1 MMARKLRPA
10 SERGGDGHGPD
21 SIIERTRALIVRER
35 PPVVPSDNRKA
46 LAERGVPTPVAGA
59 VPPKLFNRVVR
70 IEGETDYE
78 YFYVLTYLPDL
89 QWCHVGP
96 LEKRGVFAA
105 GSTRGR
111 PGRDRWQLVPEEMG
125 GERDCGASRCHIMEA
140 TEVKQTKESA
150 DEVSSNP
157 NPNPNP
163 IPNPNP
169 NASLALALT
178 LTLTLTLTRR
188 SGTSSAS
195 PRRPRRPPPRPL
207 LRPPPPSR
215 ASSSAAGLLQPASR
229 LPPPPRRLSPRA
241 FSQASASR
249 HLLLPA
255 RVPAVPAAHSRLRP
269 RPWTWS
275 DDAGGRTARPT
286 VRSGG

>member
-10 SERGGDGHGPD
+10 SERAAGHGPEA
-21 SIIERTRALIVRER
+21 IIERTRALIVPER
-35 PPVVPSDNRKA
+35 PPVIPSENRRA
-46 LAERGVPTPVAGA
+46 LAARGVPTPVEGA

-111 PGRDRWQLVPEEMG
+111 PGQGRWMLVPEEMG

-150 DEVSSNP
+150 DEEEWDVIRLAAPPAPHPAAATLAAPPTELGAELGSWLA
-157 NPNPNP
+157 
-163 IPNPNP
+163 
-169 NASLALALT
+169 ASQPPPSPAEPPKPAGVLASIGLKAPPLPHCE
-178 LTLTLTLTRR
+178 
-188 SGTSSAS
+188 SASSAS
-195 PRRPRRPPPRPL
+195 STQPQPQPQ
-207 LRPPPPSR
+207 PPPPE
-215 ASSSAAGLLQPASR
+215 AMD
-229 LPPPPRRLSPRA
+229 
-241 FSQASASR
+241 
-249 HLLLPA
+249 
-255 RVPAVPAAHSRLRP
+255 VV
-269 RPWTWS
+269 
-275 DDAGGRTARPT
+275 
-286 VRSGG
+286 

>member
-10 SERGGDGHGPD
+10 SERAAGHGPEA
-21 SIIERTRALIVRER
+21 IIERTRALIVRER
-35 PPVVPSDNRKA
+35 PPVIPSDNRKA

-150 DEVSSNP
+150 DEEEWDVIGLAAPPAPPTAAAPAAATPTEQGVELGSWLAA
-157 NPNPNP
+157 
-163 IPNPNP
+163 
-169 NASLALALT
+169 ASQPPPSAAAPPKPAGVLAGIGLQAPPPACE
-178 LTLTLTLTRR
+178 
-188 SGTSSAS
+188 GASSAS
-195 PRRPRRPPPRPL
+195 SSQ
-207 LRPPPPSR
+207 PPPPE
-215 ASSSAAGLLQPASR
+215 AMD
-229 LPPPPRRLSPRA
+229 
-241 FSQASASR
+241 
-249 HLLLPA
+249 
-255 RVPAVPAAHSRLRP
+255 VV
-269 RPWTWS
+269 
-275 DDAGGRTARPT
+275 
-286 VRSGG
+286 

>member
-10 SERGGDGHGPD
+10 SERAAGHGPEA
-21 SIIERTRALIVRER
+21 IIERTRALIVRER
-35 PPVVPSDNRKA
+35 PPVIPSDNRKA

-150 DEVSSNP
+150 DEVSLSPSPSP
-157 NPNPNP
+157 NPSPNP
-163 IPNPNP
+163 
-169 NASLALALT
+169 
-178 LTLTLTLTRR
+178 
-188 SGTSSAS
+188 S
-195 PRRPRRPPPRPL
+195 P
-207 LRPPPPSR
+207 
-215 ASSSAAGLLQPASR
+215 
-229 LPPPPRRLSPRA
+229 SPY
-241 FSQASASR
+241 
-249 HLLLPA
+249 P
-255 RVPAVPAAHSRLRP
+255 
-269 RPWTWS
+269 
-275 DDAGGRTARPT
+275 
-286 VRSGG
+286 